1 MLFPSEDSCPEISG
15 QHWLEAD
22 GCALHIPPPIIATP
36 VLMICDVSPNL
47 FVTVQGRHFV
57 LDFGFGL
64 GSVSAG
70 DDVG

>member
-1 MLFPSEDSCPEISG
+1 M
-15 QHWLEAD
+15 

-36 VLMICDVSPNL
+36 MLMICDVSPNL
-47 FVTVQGRHFV
+47 FVTVHGRHFG